1 MVSRLWDPEARILR
15 IQVIRG
21 RKRGL
26 ANFQNL
32 VPRPRNIREANS
44 SRIRVPAPTVMIM
57 ALMINYEMRV

>member
-1 MVSRLWDPEARILR
+1 MVSSLWDPEARSLR

-26 ANFQNL
+26 ADFQNL
-32 VPRPRNIREANS
+32 VPRPRNIREANN

-57 ALMINYEMRV
+57 ALMIKIMK